1 MPLQII
7 RQDITKIIC
16 DAIVNP
22 TNIWLLPTG
31 GTDAA
36 IHSVAGAEL
45 FYAVREIDRIETG
58 EAVITKGYDL
68 PAKYVIHTAG
78 PIWEGGTNGERELL
92 ISCYQNVLQVAKKN
106 DWESIAIP
114 LIASGSYGF
123 PKEQVLK
130 IAMQTISDF
139 LFDNEMMV
147 YLVVYDKKA
156 YEFSEK
162 LFSGIEAYIDDYY
175 VLHHSD
181 NYQDTAYLISRYENE
196 QAIHPEIKSGIF
208 EKCAD
213 AEYIPEEKI
222 SSAVLSEDET
232 DGLWEGF
239 AEPCAPKMA
248 VSLDDFIKLD
258 ESFSLKLLKLIDA
271 KGMDEIRCYK
281 HANVSKQ
288 TWYKIL
294 NDKFYKPNKKTVI
307 SFAISLKLTLE
318 ETQDL
323 LKSVGFILSNSSL
336 FDVIIMYCLENGIYD
351 VFEIDSILFKYDQE
365 TLFSKA

>member
-7 RQDITKIIC
+7 RQDITKIKC

-22 TNIWLLPTG
+22 TNIRLLPTG
-31 GTDAA
+31 GTDAK
-36 IHSVAGAEL
+36 IHEAAGERL
-45 FYAVREIDRIETG
+45 FRAVRKIDEIETG

-78 PIWEGGTNGERELL
+78 PIWKGGMNGERELL
-92 ISCYQNVLQVAKKN
+92 SCCYRNVLIVAKAN
-106 DWESIAIP
+106 DCESIAIP

-123 PKEQVLK
+123 PKDQVLK
-130 IAMQTISDF
+130 IAIRTISDF

-147 YLVVYDKKA
+147 YLIVYDKQA

-162 LFSGIEAYIDDYY
+162 LFSGIESYIDDYY
-175 VLHHSD
+175 VLNHSD
-181 NYQDTAYLISRYENE
+181 NFRDTEYLISRYRSRE
-196 QAIHPEIKSGIF
+196 EILP

-213 AEYIPEEKI
+213 AVEVCDDACIDGMWDDSPAPYVPAYEARKMASVPKKKPSLDEYIN
-222 SSAVLSEDET
+222 
-232 DGLWEGF
+232 
-239 AEPCAPKMA
+239 
-248 VSLDDFIKLD
+248 LD

-271 KGMDEIRCYK
+271 KGMDEVRCYK

-288 TWYKIL
+288 TWYKIM

-318 ETQDL
+318 ETQNL
-323 LKSVGFILSNSSL
+323 LESVGFILSNSSL

-351 VFEIDSILFKYDQE
+351 VFEIDSVLFKYDQE